1 MVQDR
6 VLNENNEFV
15 VMGDQEQEKVQ
26 MLLVEAERMKR
37 KIELLSE
44 ERAKLYDELQR
55 CKVEN
60 KELLEV
66 NKQLVEKI
74 KTKKK

>member
-1 MVQDR
+1 
-6 VLNENNEFV
+6 
-15 VMGDQEQEKVQ
+15 